1 MNCQDFNNLLKL
13 SDFLHFNEIWP
24 MFPPNPMYETNTIQ
38 LYFLLWFFWYISQ
51 WSGWISSI
59 FCTRLYSRNI
69 HCVTKTYTVHSS
81 PNGLHSDLEAA
92 SEAESNPSDAES
104 ISESN
109 NYQTNNCSSVNN
121 GKKIK
126 SSFRSTFNLS
136 GAVKN
141 MLQVQFQ
148 RYLSIK

>member
-1 MNCQDFNNLLKL
+1 M
-13 SDFLHFNEIWP
+13 
-24 MFPPNPMYETNTIQ
+24 
-38 LYFLLWFFWYISQ
+38 
-51 WSGWISSI
+51 
-59 FCTRLYSRNI
+59 
-69 HCVTKTYTVHSS
+69 HSS

-126 SSFRSTFNLS
+126 SSFRSTFNLP

-141 MLQVQFQ
+141 MLQVQILKIYDWSRLVQ
-148 RYLSIK
+148 TCPDLSILEYSIDLSEIVQIGLDLSKLV

>member
-1 MNCQDFNNLLKL
+1 MANICEKYEFRSQFNLITSVIKDQRKEFTLKPDRNL
-13 SDFLHFNEIWP
+13 
-24 MFPPNPMYETNTIQ
+24 
-38 LYFLLWFFWYISQ
+38 
-51 WSGWISSI
+51 
-59 FCTRLYSRNI
+59 
-69 HCVTKTYTVHSS
+69 TKTYIVHSS

-126 SSFRSTFNLS
+126 SSFRSTFNLP

-141 MLQVQFQ
+141 MLQVHFFK
-148 RYLSIK
+148 S

>member
-1 MNCQDFNNLLKL
+1 MKSERNL
-13 SDFLHFNEIWP
+13 
-24 MFPPNPMYETNTIQ
+24 
-38 LYFLLWFFWYISQ
+38 
-51 WSGWISSI
+51 
-59 FCTRLYSRNI
+59 
-69 HCVTKTYTVHSS
+69 TKTDIVHSS

-126 SSFRSTFNLS
+126 SSFRSTFNLP

-141 MLQVQFQ
+141 MLQVHVKIPRLVQVGLD
-148 RYLSIK
+148 LSDIVQIGLNLSRLD

>member
-1 MNCQDFNNLLKL
+1 MNPDWNL
-13 SDFLHFNEIWP
+13 
-24 MFPPNPMYETNTIQ
+24 
-38 LYFLLWFFWYISQ
+38 
-51 WSGWISSI
+51 
-59 FCTRLYSRNI
+59 
-69 HCVTKTYTVHSS
+69 TKTDIVHSS

-109 NYQTNNCSSVNN
+109 NYQTNNCSSVSN

-126 SSFRSTFNLS
+126 SSFRSTFNLP

-141 MLQVQFQ
+141 MLQVHLKIPNISLD
-148 RYLSIK
+148 LSDIVQIGLDLSKLVQIGVNFFNNGKKIKSVHL